1 MEDSSSNSDI
11 KMIDISDEE
20 SFEFHFNNVF
30 KQNEPIPDSSD
41 DEGIYKNPEHTKN
54 TKKETG
60 EVNKIITEEKI
71 VDIKNSKMIIKN
83 VESQLENIIIPSP
96 IFKVSKNILFHA
108 EDYFDYYKKYTSQNS
123 IFNVWKN
130 KESRKEK
137 SDEIRKKIKSRF
149 FKSLKNC
156 INDELNKISFPYE
169 FEFLPQNFISN
180 ISKNENKIIINKTL
194 KEIILDNKE
203 DNSEKCNNN
212 IKLLEY
218 LNLNKNNKEIGKIYN
233 IFNQTFQ
240 NLFSEYLESKEFK
253 NSIIKLKEEGNYFD
267 YIKDYIDKAKDFV
280 NYFSKS
286 N

>member
-30 KQNEPIPDSSD
+30 KQNEPMPDSSD

-60 EVNKIITEEKI
+60 EVNKIKTEEKI

-108 EDYFDYYKKYTSQNS
+108 EDDFDYYKKYTSQNS

-137 SDEIRKKIKSRF
+137 PDEIRKKIKSRF

-156 INDELNKISFPYE
+156 INDELNKISFPYK

-212 IKLLEY
+212 IKLLEH
-218 LNLNKNNKEIGKIYN
+218 LNINKNNKEIGKIYN
-233 IFNQTFQ
+233 IFNQTFE

-253 NSIIKLKEEGNYFD
+253 NSIIKLKEEGNYFE
-267 YIKDYIDKAKDFV
+267 YIKDYIDKSKDFV

>member
-30 KQNEPIPDSSD
+30 KQNQPMQDSSD

-60 EVNKIITEEKI
+60 EVNKIKTEEKI

-108 EDYFDYYKKYTSQNS
+108 EDDFDYYKKYTSQNS

-137 SDEIRKKIKSRF
+137 PDEIRKKIKSRF

-156 INDELNKISFPYE
+156 INDELNKISFPYK

-212 IKLLEY
+212 IKLLEH

-253 NSIIKLKEEGNYFD
+253 NSIIKLKEEGNYFE

>member
-1 MEDSSSNSDI
+1 MEDSSPNSDI

-20 SFEFHFNNVF
+20 SFEFHFNHVF
-30 KQNEPIPDSSD
+30 KQNQPMQDSSD

-60 EVNKIITEEKI
+60 EVNKIKTEEKI

-83 VESQLENIIIPSP
+83 VESQLENIIITSP

-108 EDYFDYYKKYTSQNS
+108 EDDFDYYKKYTSQNS

-137 SDEIRKKIKSRF
+137 PDEIRKKIKSRF

-212 IKLLEY
+212 IKLLEH
-218 LNLNKNNKEIGKIYN
+218 LNINKNNKEIGKIYN
-233 IFNQTFQ
+233 IFNQTFE

-253 NSIIKLKEEGNYFD
+253 NSIIKLKEEGNYFE

>member
-30 KQNEPIPDSSD
+30 KQNEPMPDSSD

-60 EVNKIITEEKI
+60 EVNKIKTEEKI
-71 VDIKNSKMIIKN
+71 VDVKNSKMIIKN

-108 EDYFDYYKKYTSQNS
+108 EDDFDYYKKYTSQNS

-156 INDELNKISFPYE
+156 INDELNKISFPYK
-169 FEFLPQNFISN
+169 FEFLPQNFISK

-194 KEIILDNKE
+194 KEIILD
-203 DNSEKCNNN
+203 
-212 IKLLEY
+212 
-218 LNLNKNNKEIGKIYN
+218 NKEIGKIYN

>member
-30 KQNEPIPDSSD
+30 KQNEPISDSSD

-60 EVNKIITEEKI
+60 EVNKIKTEEKI

-108 EDYFDYYKKYTSQNS
+108 EDDFDYYKKYTSQNS

-137 SDEIRKKIKSRF
+137 PDEIRKKIKSRF

-212 IKLLEY
+212 IKLLEH

>member
-30 KQNEPIPDSSD
+30 KQNQPMQDSSD

-60 EVNKIITEEKI
+60 EVNKIKTEEKI

-108 EDYFDYYKKYTSQNS
+108 EDDFDYYKKYTSQNS

-212 IKLLEY
+212 IKLLEH